1 MPSPTLDELFP
12 GPTELAGLM
21 RRMQTGLPV
30 EGTDGLTPREQLALI
45 AIRTDRY
52 STAACES

>member
-1 MPSPTLDELFP
+1 MVRV
-12 GPTELAGLM
+12 AGLM

-45 AIRTDRY
+45 AASART
-52 STAACES
+52 S